1 MAGRL
6 NPTYYNYR
14 PRQAGILCNFASDF
28 SGLMK
33 NRTLSTTTLLLL
45 VFFAGC
51 SFLIYEVSYFR
62 LLALSLGATVKASTL
77 VLAAY
82 MAGFGAGAWI
92 WGRLADKRKSHHRLL
107 MLLFTFSGI
116 LGLLGYLMIS
126 DGIPAIYEVLAA
138 SGMPVQTADRLIT
151 PLSLAL
157 LFVPAFFMGGIL
169 PVASGLIIRSD
180 QGLAGS
186 IGKIYAWETIG
197 SAVGGLA
204 TGFVLIR
211 ALGQQNTV
219 IAAITLN
226 LLPAL
231 ILLLSRPQTDQNPA
245 ATIPEKPLRSGKQES
260 KNEAGKL
267 TANNI
272 AALAGTFIL
281 GFAVIGLQVVWFRI
295 FKIYMTNTSYTFSL
309 IASIVILGLFAGSR
323 YFAASSKKP
332 ATSLSMP
339 VLLLITAAVVVA
351 GAGILIRI
359 PELIMF
365 PLAGDQDAYFMR
377 IIVIP
382 AISALLV
389 ILPVTFLSGYGFPL
403 ACSLITK
410 NHHDVS
416 NSMGRILLFNTLGSI
431 TGPAIAAFLLIPLLG
446 AGRSV
451 VFYAL
456 ILLIAALL
464 ISLNIRQ
471 FKTGRLKAI
480 AISGSLT
487 LLIFLIVSPELKIL
501 PPSFTRFDRE
511 IIEYRESVEG
521 TWVVGREPG
530 GKGAALSTYVN
541 NSAVIGS
548 SYDAIKVVK
557 MVGHLPF
564 YAGLK
569 GKDVL
574 VVGFGIGVTTSA
586 IASHPEVE
594 RIDCI
599 ELVAGL
605 KDAAHYYSGLN
616 NNIQKDKRLKVIAGD
631 GRHYLQAT
639 GKKYDLISS
648 DPTHPILGSG
658 SLYTKEYFELCRSR
672 LNPGG
677 MVSQYLPLHKL
688 LPEDFQGIIKTFHN
702 VFPQS
707 TVWLGHNHAVLL
719 GVNGQLSID
728 FNQWSARIAT
738 SAKDPYFYNNPYHL
752 AACLVL
758 DHTAISRFP
767 SSVQLNT
774 DNFPSPEFFSFSSFD
789 SRNLTQNLMF
799 LNQNRCETSRI
810 FTDIPDQEMMQ
821 RFTEG
826 NRLLTEGIG
835 YDLSGDRRNLIKKL
849 REAISVNPEN
859 EEYPFL
865 IRFYGSGR

>member
-1 MAGRL
+1 
-6 NPTYYNYR
+6 
-14 PRQAGILCNFASDF
+14 
-28 SGLMK
+28 
-33 NRTLSTTTLLLL
+33 
-45 VFFAGC
+45 
-51 SFLIYEVSYFR
+51 
-62 LLALSLGATVKASTL
+62 
-77 VLAAY
+77 
-82 MAGFGAGAWI
+82 
-92 WGRLADKRKSHHRLL
+92 
-107 MLLFTFSGI
+107 
-116 LGLLGYLMIS
+116 
-126 DGIPAIYEVLAA
+126 
-138 SGMPVQTADRLIT
+138 
-151 PLSLAL
+151 
-157 LFVPAFFMGGIL
+157 
-169 PVASGLIIRSD
+169 
-180 QGLAGS
+180 
-186 IGKIYAWETIG
+186 
-197 SAVGGLA
+197 
-204 TGFVLIR
+204 
-211 ALGQQNTV
+211 
-219 IAAITLN
+219 
-226 LLPAL
+226 
-231 ILLLSRPQTDQNPA
+231 
-245 ATIPEKPLRSGKQES
+245 
-260 KNEAGKL
+260 
-267 TANNI
+267 
-272 AALAGTFIL
+272 
-281 GFAVIGLQVVWFRI
+281 
-295 FKIYMTNTSYTFSL
+295 
-309 IASIVILGLFAGSR
+309 
-323 YFAASSKKP
+323 
-332 ATSLSMP
+332 
-339 VLLLITAAVVVA
+339 
-351 GAGILIRI
+351 
-359 PELIMF
+359 
-365 PLAGDQDAYFMR
+365 
-377 IIVIP
+377 
-382 AISALLV
+382 
-389 ILPVTFLSGYGFPL
+389 L

-464 ISLNIRQ
+464 ISLKIRQ

-480 AISGSLT
+480 AISGSLI

-774 DNFPSPEFFSFSSFD
+774 DNFPSPEFFRFSSFD

>member
-1 MAGRL
+1 M
-6 NPTYYNYR
+6 

-28 SGLMK
+28 SGFMK
-33 NRTLSTTTLLLL
+33 NRTLSTTTLLTL

-51 SFLIYEVSYFR
+51 SFLIYEVSFFR
-62 LLALSLGATVKASTL
+62 MLALSLGATVKASTL
-77 VLAAY
+77 VLVAY

-92 WGRLADKRKSHHRLL
+92 WGRLADKRKSHHKLL

-116 LGLLGYLMIS
+116 LGLLSYLMIS
-126 DGIPAIYEVLAA
+126 DGIPAIYAILATA
-138 SGMPVQTADRLIT
+138 EIPVQTADRLIT
-151 PLSLAL
+151 PLALVL
-157 LFVPAFFMGGIL
+157 LFIPAFFMGGIL
-169 PVASGLIIRSD
+169 PVASGLIIRTD

-197 SAVGGLA
+197 STLGGLA
-204 TGFVLIR
+204 SGFLLIR
-211 ALGQQNTV
+211 LLGQQNTV
-219 IAAITLN
+219 FVAIALN
-226 LLPAL
+226 LLSALL
-231 ILLLSRPQTDQNPA
+231 ILLSRQQPDQNPA
-245 ATIPEKPLRSGKQES
+245 AALPEKPLRSGKPES
-260 KNEAGKL
+260 KIAADNHSGNR
-267 TANNI
+267 T

-323 YFAASSKKP
+323 YFASSSKKP
-332 ATSLSMP
+332 VTSLSMP
-339 VLLLITAAVVVA
+339 VLLLIIAAVVVA
-351 GAGILIRI
+351 GAAILIRI

-410 NHHDVS
+410 NHHEVS
-416 NSMGRILLFNTLGSI
+416 NSMGKVLLFNTLGSI
-431 TGPAIAAFLLIPLLG
+431 TGPVIAAFLLIPLLG

-456 ILLIAALL
+456 TLLLAALL
-464 ISLNIRQ
+464 ISGKIRQ
-471 FKTGRLKAI
+471 FRTGWLKMI
-480 AISGSLT
+480 AISGSVILI
-487 LLIFLIVSPELKIL
+487 IFLIVSPELKIL

-564 YAGLK
+564 YAGLQ
-569 GKDVL
+569 GKNVL

-594 RIDCI
+594 HIDCI
-599 ELVAGL
+599 ELVTGL

-616 NNIQKDKRLKVIAGD
+616 NNIQNDKRLKVIAGD

-658 SLYTKEYFELCRSR
+658 SLYTREYFELCKSK
-672 LNPGG
+672 LNQGG

-688 LPEDFQGIIKTFHN
+688 LPEDFQGIIKTFHS
-702 VFPQS
+702 VFPHS

-719 GVNGQLSID
+719 GVNGPLSID
-728 FNQWSARIAT
+728 FNKWSARIEA

-758 DHTAISRFP
+758 DGTAISGFP
-767 SSVQLNT
+767 PSVQLNT
-774 DNFPSPEFFSFSSFD
+774 DNFPSPEFFRFSSFD
-789 SRNLTQNLMF
+789 SRNLTKNLMF
-799 LNQNRCETSRI
+799 LNQKRCETDRI
-810 FTDIPDQEMMQ
+810 FTDIPDQEMML
-821 RFTEG
+821 RFIEG

-835 YDLSGDRRNLIKKL
+835 SDLSGDRRNLIKKL
-849 REAISVNPEN
+849 REAVSVNPEN

-865 IRFYGSGR
+865 IRFYGNSR